1 MNIQR
6 FFTVIASAIVFIS
19 IYFPWMGGDGEPYIY
34 YRDNLASLSSI
45 WEILFLSS
53 AIISVLLSFV
63 GNFSKFIPKKVALVI
78 SLLGALELVFA
89 YFIFV
94 DKVNDVL
101 ISMREAQMK
110 LGIGVEVLRVQSS
123 YGLLLGIFGAITT
136 IVTGFTALLKKEI
149 IEQSNKDTLSNDL
162 NHNPTQQN
170 LKGHNQPV
178 QTQKTTQFH

>member
-19 IYFPWMGGDGEPYIY
+19 IYFPWLGGEPYIHS
-34 YRDNLASLSSI
+34 DALSSLHNI

-63 GNFSKFIPKKVALVI
+63 GNFSKSIPKKVALVI
-78 SLLGALELVFA
+78 SLLGALELVFV

-101 ISMREAQMK
+101 ISMREAQMIF
-110 LGIGVEVLRVQSS
+110 GIGEGIRVQSS
-123 YGLLLGIFGAITT
+123 YGLLVGIFGAITT

-149 IEQSNKDTLSNDL
+149 IEQNNKDTLNNDL
-162 NHNPTQQN
+162 NYNPTQQY
-170 LKGHNQPV
+170 LKGHNQPI
-178 QTQKTTQFH
+178 QTQKTTEFH

>member
-19 IYFPWMGGDGEPYIY
+19 IYFPWLGGEPYIY
-34 YRDNLASLSSI
+34 SFSPSSLLSI
-45 WEILFLSS
+45 WEILFFSS
-53 AIISVLLSFV
+53 AIISVLLAFV
-63 GNFSKFIPKKVALVI
+63 GNISKSIPKKVALVI

-101 ISMREAQMK
+101 ISMREAQMTF
-110 LGIGVEVLRVQSS
+110 GIDEGLRVQSS
-123 YGLLLGIFGAITT
+123 YGLLVGIFGAITT

-162 NHNPTQQN
+162 NHNPTQQY

-178 QTQKTTQFH
+178 QTQKTKQFH

>member
-19 IYFPWMGGDGEPYIY
+19 IYFPWLGGKPYIHSDGLDSLY
-34 YRDNLASLSSI
+34 NIWGILYLSST
-45 WEILFLSS
+45 
-53 AIISVLLSFV
+53 IISVLLAFV
-63 GNFSKFIPKKVALVI
+63 GNFSKSIPKKVALVI

-101 ISMREAQMK
+101 ISMRETQTEF
-110 LGIGVEVLRVQSS
+110 GIGDGLRVQSS
-123 YGLLLGIFGAITT
+123 YGLLVGIFGAITT
-136 IVTGFTALLKKEI
+136 IVTGFTAFLNKEI
-149 IEQSNKDTLSNDL
+149 IEQSNKESLNNDL
-162 NHNPTQQN
+162 NYNPTQQYI
-170 LKGHNQPV
+170 KGHNQPV